1 MTELVK
7 PDITEKGLSYLLSY
21 WTDKPNAIGLLRS
34 FLEAFENPLDLLFEI
49 LNGVSLFDAEG
60 AQLDLIGKLWQV
72 DRQGRSD
79 ENYREALY
87 SRITQNIADSTPEKV
102 IEVLKVASSATEVK
116 LFEHYPGNVHV
127 GMNVALIESLKE
139 LGDAITAAGISFN
152 ARFEPTHDNVSGTR
166 PTAFEYRDFNLL
178 TGSWTD
184 SNVTYT
190 GATGVAPDGT
200 TTLFTL
206 QDSDAV
212 NYGYRYQAIPSFDSA
227 KTYFASCW
235 VMKDGGAS
243 HNAMFRVKLTGGATP
258 EEYDVEISHD
268 TGAVSITSDTPV
280 KYRVADLNDEYFIWM
295 EIKATDTDHDTLT
308 VEVYPAMSTTLG
320 SYDVAAQG
328 TTEFWTPVVALID
341 ETKHNSAY
349 ETEGTLVC
357 SERLLLEYFVI
368 TEVGDSV
375 ITEAA
380 EFIVADSDSKY
391 VGYGS
396 KPLAEFCDTTDAQP
410 LTEVI

>member
-1 MTELVK
+1 MTELAQ
-7 PDITEKGLSYLLSY
+7 PDLTEKGLSYLLSY

-72 DRQGRSD
+72 DRQGMSD

-139 LGDAITAAGISFN
+139 LGDSITAAGVSFN

-166 PTAFEYRDFNLL
+166 PTAFEFRDFNLIS
-178 TGSWTD
+178 GSWSN

-190 GATGVAPDGT
+190 ADTGVAPDGT

-206 QDSDAV
+206 EDSDAG
-212 NYGYRYQAIPSFDSA
+212 NYGYRTIQVTSIDGTKKHFI
-227 KTYFASCW
+227 SCW
-235 VMKDGGAS
+235 VIKDAGAT
-243 HNAMFRVKLTGGATP
+243 HMAALKAQFTGGGDDNYYLHIDPTDGS
-258 EEYDVEISHD
+258 YTT
-268 TGAVSITSDTPV
+268 TGLTADKV
-280 KYRVADLNDEYFIWM
+280 RVIDLDAEYFIWM
-295 EIKATDTDHDTLT
+295 EITPTSVDHDTLT
-308 VEVYPAMSTTLG
+308 ISIYPAISTVLG
-320 SYDVAAQG
+320 TFEITAIG
-328 TTEFWTPVVALID
+328 TTEFWTPVVAEVD

-349 ETEGTLVC
+349 ESQGTLVL
-357 SERLLLEYFVI
+357 SERILEEYFVI
-368 TEVGDSV
+368 DEVGDSIV
-375 ITEAA
+375 TELI

-391 VGYGS
+391 TAYGS
-396 KPLAEFCDTTDAQP
+396 QPLAEYGNTLAAQP